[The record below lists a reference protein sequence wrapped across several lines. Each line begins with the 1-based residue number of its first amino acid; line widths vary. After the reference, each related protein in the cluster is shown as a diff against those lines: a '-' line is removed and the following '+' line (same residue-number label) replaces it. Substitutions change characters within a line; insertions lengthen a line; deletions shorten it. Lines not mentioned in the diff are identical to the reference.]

1 MYRLFKS
8 QLKNIFL
15 TKSYR
20 IMMFIIWGCIVC
32 VYIMNVKDYYGYELS
47 QMQSYVEI
55 SSISSGRYALTRII
69 AIVFPFASKIGRAH
83 V

>member
-15 TKSYR
+15 TKSYK

-55 SSISSGRYALTRII
+55 SSISSFSLYLQSYQQACHILHKSCQGLFR
-69 AIVFPFASKIGRAH
+69 
-83 V
+83 

>member
-15 TKSYR
+15 TKSYK

-32 VYIMNVKDYYGYELS
+32 VYIMNVKDYYGY
-47 QMQSYVEI
+47 
-55 SSISSGRYALTRII
+55 
-69 AIVFPFASKIGRAH
+69 
-83 V
+83 